1 LSSSSP
7 LFYNLFPNYRLD
19 RRELDI
25 MYDT

>member
-1 LSSSSP
+1 LSSSSS